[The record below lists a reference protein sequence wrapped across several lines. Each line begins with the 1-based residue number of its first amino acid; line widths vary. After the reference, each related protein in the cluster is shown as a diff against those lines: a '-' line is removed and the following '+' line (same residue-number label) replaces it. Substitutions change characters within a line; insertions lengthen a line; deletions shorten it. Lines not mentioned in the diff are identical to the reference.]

1 MSKHQFPIDLGI
13 LELMAVQVI
22 PVYMLQV
29 YVVGMPIDYE
39 WYLLAI
45 KAFEAILDH
54 WHVVEFHYKRIQL
67 ILDSGDRWK
76 SHKLPFS
83 GLEIYH
89 LLINYWPINTQDW
102 KPA

>member
-1 MSKHQFPIDLGI
+1 MSKHQFPIDLEI

-54 WHVVEFHYKRIQL
+54 
-67 ILDSGDRWK
+67 
-76 SHKLPFS
+76 
-83 GLEIYH
+83 
-89 LLINYWPINTQDW
+89 
-102 KPA
+102 